1 MRRRREIAFSSMD
14 PRIDADHLGLFKLL
28 DRMATPRR
36 AGDIEEL
43 NPLLDELLE
52 HTFDHF
58 AREEQMM
65 QTWGYAGTAGHTQEH
80 EAMRKAFIE
89 SLRRVVKGDQPV
101 PAFIQHARE
110 SFTYHFETADMVF
123 IHWLQTH
130 CEAEAGRGSSLQG
143 QT

>member
-1 MRRRREIAFSSMD
+1 MRRRKETAFSSMD
-14 PRIDADHLGLFKLL
+14 PRIDADHLTLFKLL
-28 DRMATPRR
+28 DHMGTHRR
-36 AGDIEEL
+36 ASDIEEL
-43 NPLLDELLE
+43 NPLLDQLLD

-58 AREEQMM
+58 TREEQMM
-65 QTWGYAGTAGHTQEH
+65 HSWGYPGAAGHILEH

-123 IHWLQTH
+123 IHWLQTNQPT
-130 CEAEAGRGSSLQG
+130 GTG
-143 QT
+143 